1 MEIDEISLQDELT
14 SGFLVKY
21 LNGEISFD
29 EWLQLQSGDN
39 AEGNVLGDEVVP
51 NESNDI
57 NMLDG
62 AFESVAPGLAHG
74 VLFNMNIIA
83 CFYVQDIQVQHNMVE
98 AQNNACQNL
107 FTRSPPPPPPPTA
120 SFTPAYSSPSK

>member
-62 AFESVAPGLAHG
+62 AFESVAPCLAHG

-83 CFYVQDIQVQHNMVE
+83 CFHVQDIQVQHNIIE

-107 FTRSPPPPPPPTA
+107 FTRPPPPPPNCFLHPCI
-120 SFTPAYSSPSK
+120 